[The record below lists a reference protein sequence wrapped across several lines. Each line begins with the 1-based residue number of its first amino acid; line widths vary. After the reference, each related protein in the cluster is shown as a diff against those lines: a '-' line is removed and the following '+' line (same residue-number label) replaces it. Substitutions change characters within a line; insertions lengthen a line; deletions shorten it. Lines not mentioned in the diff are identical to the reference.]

1 MAALGLPLVPSPP
14 KVLSE
19 SDQPCRVIFGLP
31 EGKVARATNQPTDFA
46 RRVAMIDNQPF
57 SFVLADKAPPL
68 LGIA

>member
-1 MAALGLPLVPSPP
+1 MAALGVPLVPSPP

-19 SDQPCRVIFGLP
+19 TDQPCRVILAMP
-31 EGKVARATNQPTDFA
+31 EGEVAGATDQSTDFA
-46 RRVAMIDNQPF
+46 RRVAMIDNKLF